1 MSKLSNETTT
11 ATNFLHATRH
21 GWSMAPRH
29 RVVTPSKYHNAKP
42 GRTIFVACDDGQ
54 KICHECLGEVNG
66 CRDQYGAPQKY
77 GTCYHCGLVVER
89 Y

>member
-1 MSKLSNETTT
+1 MSKMNTTT